1 MTRVVIAFSLAAIS
15 LIGTQAI
22 AGFIDRIP
30 ENQRVLFWS
39 TERRDAAFRAMEK
52 VGPVRIVAAGP
63 KASPL
68 VAEKPLNLM
77 PDIETFMNANRM
89 AGLIVLQNGKIRAE
103 HYGLGLKPDQRWSTF
118 SVAKSITS
126 TLVGAAIRDGH
137 IKALSDPVTRYIPE
151 LSGSAYDGV
160 TVQQLLTMTS
170 GVKWSENYASPSSDV
185 ARFITQKPEPGMDVT
200 VSYMRKLR
208 REAPPGS
215 KWVYKTGETNLAG
228 VLVSKATGKT
238 LAHYLSEKI
247 WQPYGMERDAIWAL
261 GATDHEISG
270 CCLSATLRDY
280 ARFGQ
285 FMLDGG
291 MAGGRPVLPD
301 GWIEQATRKQ
311 VGFGNKPNGYGYQWW
326 TGKDDLYWGSGIFGQ
341 LLAVDPERKLV
352 VVMLANWPKASGPSQ
367 FQAARNRLYASVK
380 VAVDKE
386 SSDAAAGNTTGVDLK

>member
-1 MTRVVIAFSLAAIS
+1 MSKLRIASAIAAVS
-15 LIGTQAI
+15 LIGGTAM

-52 VGPVRIVAAGP
+52 VGPVRTIAAGP

-68 VAEKPLNLM
+68 VTDKPLILM
-77 PDIETFMNANRM
+77 PDIETFMATNRM

-103 HYGLGLKPDQRWSTF
+103 HYALGFKPDERWSTF

-126 TLVGAAIRDGH
+126 TLIGAAIRDGY
-137 IKALSDPVTRYIPE
+137 IKSLADPVTRYIPE
-151 LSGSAYDGV
+151 LSGSAYEGV

-170 GVKWSENYASPSSDV
+170 GVKWSENYSSPSSEV

-200 VSYMRKLR
+200 VSYMRKLK

-228 VLVSKATGKT
+228 VLVSKATGKS
-238 LAHYLSEKI
+238 LSHYLSEKI

-261 GATDHEISG
+261 GATDHEVSG

-285 FMLDGG
+285 FMLDVGI
-291 MAGGRPVLPD
+291 AGGKPVLPD

-311 VGFGNKPNGYGYQWW
+311 VGFANSANGYGYQWW
-326 TGKDDLYWGSGIFGQ
+326 TGKDGLYWGSGIFGQ
-341 LLAVDPERKLV
+341 LMAVYPKRKLV
-352 VVMLANWPKASGPSQ
+352 VVVLANWPKASGPSQ
-367 FQAARNRLYASVK
+367 FSESRNRLFALVK
-380 VAVDKE
+380 AAIEKE
-386 SSDAAAGNTTGVDLK
+386 NSDASAGSNDGAELK